1 MPKNS
6 QVSNGELF
14 PDSILPGAAR
24 NVVVSETMPFLK
36 YIFTDASNQRS
47 VIQSPA
53 HCIESSLGPDFP
65 VPPLPLKSNA

>member
-36 YIFTDASNQRS
+36 YIFTDDSNQRS